1 MIGAMSTLSI
11 YEPRLASRS
20 ETVDVR
26 GLPYHVRLW
35 GAPSAARPP
44 LVLLHGWMDVAAS
57 WQFVVDALADARF
70 VVAPD
75 WRGFGLTPGG
85 PGGAVDNHWMPDYLA
100 DLEWLLDHFAGATP
114 VDLVGHSMG
123 GNIAMQ
129 YAGVRPARVRR
140 LVNLEGFGMPALT
153 PQDAPRR
160 YADWIDQL
168 KRLHRGE
175 LDLQTYD
182 GSEGVARRLMK
193 TNPRIAPDKARW
205 LARHW
210 AAPVDAR
217 AGEVDAAGD
226 GGRRWAILGDAAHKV
241 VNANIYRADEAVAI
255 HACIAAPVLAVEAAD
270 DSFARWKGRYTR
282 AEYHARL
289 AAVPDARIAVVAD
302 AGHMLHHD
310 QPAHVAR
317 LIEDFLRP
325 PAA

>member
-1 MIGAMSTLSI
+1 MIGPMSL
-11 YEPRLASRS
+11 YEPRLPSRS

-26 GLPYHVRLW
+26 GLPYHDRLW
-35 GAPSAARPP
+35 GEPSAERPP
-44 LVLLHGWMDVAAS
+44 LVLLHGWMDVSAS
-57 WQFVVDALADARF
+57 WQFVVDALAESRF

-75 WRGFGLTPGG
+75 WRGFGRTPGG

-100 DLEWLLDHFAGATP
+100 DLEWLLDHFAGDAP

-129 YAGVRPARVRR
+129 YAGVRPQRVRR
-140 LVNLEGFGMPALT
+140 LVNLEGFGMPALA
-153 PQDAPRR
+153 PEDAPRR

-175 LDLQTYD
+175 LALQTYD
-182 GSEGVARRLMK
+182 GPEGVARRLTK

-210 AAPVDAR
+210 AAPVDDAR
-217 AGEVDAAGD
+217 DPAGD
-226 GGRRWAILGDAAHKV
+226 GGTRWAILGDAAHKV
-241 VNANIYRADEAVAI
+241 VNANIYRADEAVALY
-255 HACIAAPVLAVEAAD
+255 ACIAAPVLAVEAAD
-270 DSFARWKGRYTR
+270 DGFARWKGRYTR
-282 AEYHARL
+282 AEYRARL
-289 AAVPDARIAVVAD
+289 AAVPDARIAVVED

-310 QPAHVAR
+310 QPLRVAR

-325 PAA
+325 PPTA